1 MTLKEMKKE
10 YDRLGRL
17 IREAEQG
24 RFLKHE
30 FIQAE
35 FYPVMLPEGEIIKF
49 RVKLYGQHTWRTI
62 FYADGAKQAVADL
75 ERLRDAL
82 DAFLEDFRPW
92 AAEKEE
98 CGDDCEHCEWATCPK
113 MEDDNE

>member
-17 IREAEQG
+17 IHEAEKG

-30 FIQAE
+30 VIQAE
-35 FYPVMLPEGEIIKF
+35 FYPVDLPDGTIIKF

-75 ERLRDAL
+75 ESLRDAL
-82 DAFLEDFRPW
+82 DAFLTEFRPW
-92 AAEKEE
+92 AEAKEE
-98 CGDDCEHCEWATCPK
+98 NHEQTEIH
-113 MEDDNE
+113 

>member
-17 IREAEQG
+17 IHEAEKG

-35 FYPVMLPEGEIIKF
+35 FYPVELPEGTIIKF
-49 RVKLYGQHTWRTI
+49 RVKLYGQHIWRTI
-62 FYADGAKQAVADL
+62 FYADGARQAIADL
-75 ERLRDAL
+75 ESLRDAL
-82 DAFLEDFRPW
+82 DAFLTEFRPW
-92 AAEKEE
+92 AEAKEE
-98 CGDDCEHCEWATCPK
+98 NHEQTK
-113 MEDDNE
+113 IY

>member
-35 FYPVMLPEGEIIKF
+35 YYPVMLPEGEIIKF
-49 RVKLYGQHTWRTI
+49 RVKLYAQHTWRMI

-75 ERLRDAL
+75 ESLRDAL
-82 DAFLEDFRPW
+82 DAFLEDFR
-92 AAEKEE
+92 
-98 CGDDCEHCEWATCPK
+98 EWAVSK
-113 MEDDNE
+113 EAELNETEIY

>member
-24 RFLKHE
+24 RFLKHD

-35 FYPVMLPEGEIIKF
+35 YYPVMLPEGEIIKF
-49 RVKLYGQHTWRTI
+49 RVKLYAQHTWRTI

-75 ERLRDAL
+75 ESLRDAL
-82 DAFLEDFRPW
+82 DAFLEDFR
-92 AAEKEE
+92 
-98 CGDDCEHCEWATCPK
+98 EWAVSK
-113 MEDDNE
+113 EAELNETEIY

>member
-17 IREAEQG
+17 IREAEEG

-35 FYPVMLPEGEIIKF
+35 FYPVELPEGTIIKF

-75 ERLRDAL
+75 ESLRDAL
-82 DAFLEDFRPW
+82 DAFLAEFRPW
-92 AAEKEE
+92 AEKKEVYDGE
-98 CGDDCEHCEWATCPK
+98 TEIH
-113 MEDDNE
+113 

>member
-10 YDRLGRL
+10 RDKLDKL
-17 IREAEQG
+17 IREAEEG

-30 FIQAE
+30 FLQAE
-35 FYPVMLPEGEIIKF
+35 CIPIQEWDGMIIRF

-75 ERLRDAL
+75 ESLRDAI
-82 DAFLEDFRPW
+82 DAFLTEFQPW
-92 AAEKEE
+92 AEEKEVHNGKTE
-98 CGDDCEHCEWATCPK
+98 VH
-113 MEDDNE
+113 

>member
-10 YDRLGRL
+10 YDRLGKL
-17 IREAEQG
+17 IHEAEEG

-30 FIQAE
+30 FVQAE
-35 FYPVMLPEGEIIKF
+35 CYPVATLGGTEIKF

-75 ERLRDAL
+75 ESLRDAL
-82 DAFLEDFRPW
+82 DAFLEEFRPW
-92 AAEKEE
+92 AEEKEALHGKTE
-98 CGDDCEHCEWATCPK
+98 IH
-113 MEDDNE
+113 

>member
-35 FYPVMLPEGEIIKF
+35 YYPVMLPEGEIIKF
-49 RVKLYGQHTWRTI
+49 RVKLYAQHTWRTI

-75 ERLRDAL
+75 ESLRDAL
-82 DAFLEDFRPW
+82 DAFLEDFR
-92 AAEKEE
+92 
-98 CGDDCEHCEWATCPK
+98 EWAVSK
-113 MEDDNE
+113 EAELNETEIY